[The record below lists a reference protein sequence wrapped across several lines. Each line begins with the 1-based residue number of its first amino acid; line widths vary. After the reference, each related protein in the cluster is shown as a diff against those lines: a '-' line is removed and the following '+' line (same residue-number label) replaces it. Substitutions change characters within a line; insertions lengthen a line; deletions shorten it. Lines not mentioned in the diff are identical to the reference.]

1 MQQSTVNIFT
11 MTYTG
16 SKLSRLNKDDLICI
30 VLDMQ
35 NSKLDT
41 NFILNDIKKELSEL
55 QKSYNKFEADL
66 AVSH

>member
-16 SKLSRLNKDDLICI
+16 SELSRLNKDDLVCI
-30 VLDMQ
+30 ALDMQ

-55 QKSYNKFEADL
+55 QKNYNKFEADL
-66 AVSH
+66 AVSQ

>member
-1 MQQSTVNIFT
+1 

-16 SKLSRLNKDDLICI
+16 SKLSRLNKDDFICI

-66 AVSH
+66 ALSH

>member
-1 MQQSTVNIFT
+1 

-66 AVSH
+66 AVSQ

>member
-1 MQQSTVNIFT
+1 

-55 QKSYNKFEADL
+55 QKNYNKFEADL
-66 AVSH
+66 AVSQ

>member
-1 MQQSTVNIFT
+1 

-55 QKSYNKFEADL
+55 QKNYNKFEADL
-66 AVSH
+66 AVLSKSLK

>member
-1 MQQSTVNIFT
+1 

>member
-1 MQQSTVNIFT
+1 

-16 SKLSRLNKDDLICI
+16 SKLSRLNNDDLICI

>member
-1 MQQSTVNIFT
+1 

-16 SKLSRLNKDDLICI
+16 SKLSRLNNDDLICI

-55 QKSYNKFEADL
+55 QKNYNKFEADL
-66 AVSH
+66 AVSQ

>member
-1 MQQSTVNIFT
+1 

-16 SKLSRLNKDDLICI
+16 SELSRLNKDDLVCI
-30 VLDMQ
+30 ALDMQ

-55 QKSYNKFEADL
+55 QKNYNNFEADL
-66 AVSH
+66 AVSQ

>member
-1 MQQSTVNIFT
+1 

-66 AVSH
+66 ALSH

>member
-1 MQQSTVNIFT
+1 

-16 SKLSRLNKDDLICI
+16 SELSRLNKDDLVCI
-30 VLDMQ
+30 ALDMQ

-55 QKSYNKFEADL
+55 LKNYNKFEADL
-66 AVSH
+66 AVSQ

>member
-1 MQQSTVNIFT
+1 

-16 SKLSRLNKDDLICI
+16 SELSRLNKDDLVCI
-30 VLDMQ
+30 ALDMQ

-55 QKSYNKFEADL
+55 QKNYNKCEADL

>member
-1 MQQSTVNIFT
+1 

-16 SKLSRLNKDDLICI
+16 SKLSRLNKDDFICI

-41 NFILNDIKKELSEL
+41 NFILNDIKKELSER